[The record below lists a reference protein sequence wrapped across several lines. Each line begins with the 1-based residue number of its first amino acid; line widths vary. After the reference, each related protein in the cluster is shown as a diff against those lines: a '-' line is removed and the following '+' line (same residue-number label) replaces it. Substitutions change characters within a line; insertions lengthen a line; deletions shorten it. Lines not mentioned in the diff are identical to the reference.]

1 MIAKGQ
7 FGPRSIS
14 LSIFKSILAKI
25 FGEGDAA
32 AATPAPARASTAA
45 PVAQVDVEVVL
56 MKMASASKQKLDWRR
71 SIVDLLK
78 LLGLDSSQD
87 ARRELAKEL
96 RYHGDMADLTTLN
109 LWLHRQVMT
118 KLAENGGRVPNS
130 LRA

>member
-1 MIAKGQ
+1 M
-7 FGPRSIS
+7 
-14 LSIFKSILAKI
+14 SIFKSILTKI
-25 FGEGDAA
+25 FGDRDAVA
-32 AATPAPARASTAA
+32 GTPAPANTPAA
-45 PVAQVDVEVVL
+45 ATMAQVDVEVVL
-56 MKMASASKQKLDWRR
+56 MQMASASKQKLDWRR

>member
-1 MIAKGQ
+1 M
-7 FGPRSIS
+7 S
-14 LSIFKSILAKI
+14 LSIFKSILTKI
-25 FGEGDAA
+25 FGERDA
-32 AATPAPARASTAA
+32 AATPAAASPQPGTPAPAGAA
-45 PVAQVDVEVVL
+45 PMAQVDVEAVL
-56 MKMASASKQKLDWRR
+56 MQMAAASKQKLDWRR

-87 ARRELAKEL
+87 SRRQLAKEL
-96 RYHGDMADLTTLN
+96 RYTGDTSDSASMN

>member
-1 MIAKGQ
+1 
-7 FGPRSIS
+7 

-25 FGEGDAA
+25 FGDGDAA
-32 AATPAPARASTAA
+32 AATPAGTTTTTAA
-45 PVAQVDVEVVL
+45 PIAQVDVEVVL
-56 MKMASASKQKLDWRR
+56 MQMAAASKQKLDWRR

-78 LLGLDSSQD
+78 LLGLDSTQD
-87 ARRELAKEL
+87 ARRDLAKEL
-96 RYHGDMADLTTLN
+96 RYTGDMADTATMN

>member
-1 MIAKGQ
+1 M
-7 FGPRSIS
+7 
-14 LSIFKSILAKI
+14 SIFKSILTKI
-25 FGEGDAA
+25 FGDRDAA
-32 AATPAPARASTAA
+32 AATPATAPAQTGTAA

-56 MKMASASKQKLDWRR
+56 MQMASTSKQKLDWRR

-78 LLGLDSSQD
+78 LLGLESSQE
-87 ARRELAKEL
+87 ARRDLAKEL
-96 RYHGDMADLTTLN
+96 RYTGNMEDSATMN

>member
-1 MIAKGQ
+1 M
-7 FGPRSIS
+7 
-14 LSIFKSILAKI
+14 SIFKSILSKI
-25 FGEGDAA
+25 FGERDAVA
-32 AATPAPARASTAA
+32 GTPAPASGAKAA
-45 PVAQVDVEVVL
+45 PLPQVDVEVVL
-56 MKMASASKQKLDWRR
+56 MKMAAASKQKLDWRR

-78 LLGLDSSQD
+78 LLGLDSTQD
-87 ARRELAKEL
+87 SRRELAKEL

>member
-1 MIAKGQ
+1 M
-7 FGPRSIS
+7 
-14 LSIFKSILAKI
+14 SIFKSILTKI
-25 FGEGDAA
+25 FGERD
-32 AATPAPARASTAA
+32 AATPAAPTAA
-45 PVAQVDVEVVL
+45 PGAATATTMPQVDVEVVL
-56 MKMASASKQKLDWRR
+56 MQMAAASKQKLDWRR

-78 LLGLDSSQD
+78 LLGLDSTQD

-96 RYHGDMADLTTLN
+96 RYSGDMNDTATLN

>member
-1 MIAKGQ
+1 M
-7 FGPRSIS
+7 
-14 LSIFKSILAKI
+14 SIFKSILTKI
-25 FGEGDAA
+25 FGERDA
-32 AATPAPARASTAA
+32 AATPAAASPQPGTPAPAGAA
-45 PVAQVDVEVVL
+45 PMAQVDVEAVL
-56 MKMASASKQKLDWRR
+56 MQMAAASKQKLDWRR

-87 ARRELAKEL
+87 SRRQLAKEL
-96 RYHGDMADLTTLN
+96 RYTGDTSDSASMN